1 MFFFY
6 GLERAPVLET
16 QISQGVKQEKMWMW
30 LTKSSRQN
38 VREMKRKRTKC
49 TYYQGTSKSQVSHG
63 KFIKEQ
69 IQTPWKAMERLL
81 QISVVFW
88 TGIKPLNSQNPVS
101 SPVASKCTEESIRRA
116 ENASKEVCT
125 EPHRKKCV
133 RNVNAQFD
141 FLILLLLEIH
151 YS

>member
-1 MFFFY
+1 
-6 GLERAPVLET
+6 
-16 QISQGVKQEKMWMW
+16 
-30 LTKSSRQN
+30 
-38 VREMKRKRTKC
+38 MKRKRTKC
-49 TYYQGTSKSQVSHG
+49 TYYQGISKSQVSHG

-141 FLILLLLEIH
+141 FSHPFIIRNTLQLKKIISMPTYGKYTISGLLVLQLLVHILSRI
-151 YS
+151 SAICTSRDS